1 METAVRWSQSSTDI
15 DQRFLYVDVAG
26 KSLRLCRV
34 QTWKG
39 DKIEYQTIST
49 HTKVPSF
56 RAFDWSPANESL
68 VAVGQSSGEATV
80 LRIDDGSQDQISF
93 QIRNQRLCNSVAF
106 SAQNLLAAGLDKV
119 RNDFCLNIWD
129 LQQRL
134 PGHGTHRFG
143 KDKSTSDPL
152 HKLASS
158 EPITSIK
165 FFQDNPQLL
174 VAGVKGQFV
183 RLYDLREPLAGGSL
197 QFATRCVHNL
207 AIDQCDENY
216 VASCY
221 PVNDPTIC
229 IWDRRYSSRLYS
241 APVGY
246 SSSSHGDTGPP
257 EVSLELKMAVDN
269 PGSIWSLRFSKTQRG
284 CLGVLSSAGHFKT
297 YAISKEHPYEHDQ
310 DLQQHQASSGFLST
324 YPAKVYINQTQDL
337 ARAFYH
343 PTEGMDEKARIVSF
357 DFTTTLGSSDS
368 PNILTL
374 AGDGTIGI
382 VTIRPPPPPAT
393 FSSLGYF
400 CSDVKECK
408 SSVFGRVGKESK
420 NLKVAIVLD
429 QIRRKAEPRNT
440 IRKATKQ
447 SKQTKAEDPLRHASS
462 NRNHE
467 WNSDLGYFEQDIS
480 LAELL
485 TLTSTPRLRC
495 EAGYFF
501 AAIKNKSIVS
511 DSPWLQ
517 TLWKWIERANKQA
530 KSNNM
535 IQDDL
540 EMSYLGV
547 HALWMDDIGS
557 TLPKTRVIGP
567 SVPRVSKAIES
578 LAQRLDIPAWKGC
591 PTAYSDHRRLCLYIS
606 GLAWSHN
613 ELEAHVKRLVSQN
626 QHTKAAAIAMFADE
640 RKLAYRA
647 LSHKSATQNH
657 KMLSM
662 AIAGAAKRG
671 LLTSAEDIESEDDW
685 SETIAVLAEELTDPY
700 ARAILAFVRTGNYEA
715 VVEEASLP
723 LKDRVG
729 VALRWLSDRKLTE
742 YISRATKDSIVAGD
756 VEGVILTGIGSTIA
770 VDLMGNY
777 IRKFGDLQTVVL
789 ALSHTVPRY
798 VEDRSAVRRFSA
810 WRETYRYQINSWG
823 LKYDRVRFDIGFQKL
838 ATDRSGRKLIE
849 PAKPQVALVC
859 GYCNQSLAQFENQEK
874 PEGNDN
880 IMTHSTPQH
889 PLTSDKAA
897 AIGTVCP
904 KCGRH
909 LPRCGICDMW
919 LGTPDPSHM
928 RWYAQNKSGSM
939 DLSASMTGS
948 VNTTLGPGTGPVK
961 PASLKPANAVVNG
974 NRANEVSRD
983 DQEDSDAKKEW
994 EELMSKFTV
1003 FCIKCNHGF
1012 HAAHAR
1018 EWFGGDNGRPGH
1030 SVCPVS
1036 NCNCICDT

>member
-1 METAVRWSQSSTDI
+1 METAVRWSQNSTEDNE
-15 DQRFLYVDVAG
+15 RFLYVDVAG

-34 QTWKG
+34 QTLKNG
-39 DKIEYQTIST
+39 IVEYQTIST

-56 RAFDWSPANESL
+56 RAFDWSPSNEAL

-80 LRIDDGSQDQISF
+80 LRIDDGSQDQLSF

-106 SAQNLLAAGLDKV
+106 SRQNLLAAGLDKV

-134 PGHGTHRFG
+134 PLPGSRGYG
-143 KDKSTSDPL
+143 KDKLSSDPL

-183 RLYDLREPLAGGSL
+183 RLYDLREPLVGGSI

-207 AIDQCDENY
+207 AIDPCDEDCI
-216 VASCY
+216 ASCY
-221 PVNDPTIC
+221 PINDPTIC
-229 IWDRRYSSRLYS
+229 IWDRRYASRSNS

-246 SSSSHGDTGPP
+246 SSAGHGDAVPP
-257 EVSLELKMAVDN
+257 ETSLELKNAVDN

-284 CLGVLSSAGHFKT
+284 CLGVLSSTGHFKT
-297 YAISKEHPYEHDQ
+297 CMVRKEHMSEPDQ
-310 DLQQHQASSGFLST
+310 DERQYKVKPEFTST
-324 YPAKVYINQTQDL
+324 YPEKVYIEQTQDL
-337 ARAFYH
+337 ARAYYH
-343 PTEGMDEKARIVSF
+343 PTEGRDEKARVVSF
-357 DFTTTLGSSDS
+357 DFTTNVESSGS
-368 PNILTL
+368 PKILTL

-382 VTIRPPPPPAT
+382 TTMQSTPAPMK

-400 CSDVKECK
+400 CNDKTENRPSASSK
-408 SSVFGRVGKESK
+408 SPEKTDSFKIGD
-420 NLKVAIVLD
+420 VLD
-429 QIRRKAEPRNT
+429 QIRRKAEPRNA
-440 IRKATKQ
+440 IRKAAKQ
-447 SKQTKAEDPLRHASS
+447 SRHAKADDPFRHASS

-467 WNSDLGYFEQDIS
+467 WNSDLGYFEQGVS

-485 TLTSTPRLRC
+485 TLISTQRLRC

-501 AAIKNKSIVS
+501 SASKNKSIVS

-517 TLWKWIERANKQA
+517 TFWKWIERANKHA
-530 KSNNM
+530 KSGSM
-535 IQDDL
+535 LQDDL
-540 EMSYLGV
+540 DLSYLGV
-547 HALWMDDIGS
+547 HAIWMDDLGS
-557 TLPKTRVIGP
+557 PPHKTRIIGP
-567 SVPRVSKAIES
+567 SSPKVSKVTES
-578 LAQRLDIPAWKGC
+578 LARRLDIPAAKGC
-591 PTAYSDHRRLCLYIS
+591 PTAYSDHRRLCLHVS
-606 GLAWSHN
+606 GLAWSYN

-626 QHTKAAAIAMFADE
+626 RHTKAAAIAMFADE

-647 LSHKSATQNH
+647 LRHRSSTQNH

-671 LLTSAEDIESEDDW
+671 LLNSAEDTESEDDW
-685 SETIAVLAEELTDPY
+685 SESINTLADELTDPY
-700 ARAILAFVRTGNYEA
+700 ARAVLALVRTGNYEA
-715 VVEEASLP
+715 VVREESLP

-729 VALRWLSDRKLTE
+729 VALRWLSDRTLTD
-742 YISRATKDSIVAGD
+742 YISKATRDAVTAGD
-756 VEGVILTGIGSTIA
+756 VEGVILTGIGSKAA
-770 VDLMGNY
+770 VELLGNY
-777 IRKFGDLQTVVL
+777 IRKFGDLQTAVL

-798 VEDRSAVRRFSA
+798 VDDGPTVRRFSV
-810 WRETYRYQINSWG
+810 WRETYRYHINSWG
-823 LKYDRVRFDIGFQKL
+823 LKYDRVRFDIGCQKL

-859 GYCNQSLAQFENQEK
+859 GYCNQSLAQFENQDETG
-874 PEGNDN
+874 GNEN
-880 IMTHSTPQH
+880 IKTQLTQKH
-889 PLTSDKAA
+889 PLTGDKAA

-909 LPRCGICDMW
+909 LPRCGVCDMW

-928 RWYAQNKSGSM
+928 RWHGQNKTGSI

-948 VNTTLGPGTGPVK
+948 VNTTLGPGTGAQK
-961 PASLKPANAVVNG
+961 TSSLKAANAVVNDDS
-974 NRANEVSRD
+974 ANEASKD
-983 DQEDSDAKKEW
+983 TQNMSEAKKDW
-994 EELMSKFTV
+994 EDMLSKFTV
-1003 FCIKCNHGF
+1003 FCVKCSHGF
-1012 HAAHAR
+1012 HAVHAR
-1018 EWFGGDNGRPGH
+1018 EWFGGYAGREGH

>member
-1 METAVRWSQSSTDI
+1 METAVRWSRSSTDI
-15 DQRFLYVDVAG
+15 NKRFLYVDVAG

-34 QTWKG
+34 LTWKG

-134 PGHGTHRFG
+134 PGHGTRGFG
-143 KDKSTSDPL
+143 KDKFASDPL

-207 AIDQCDENY
+207 AIDPCDENY
-216 VASCY
+216 IASCY

-257 EVSLELKMAVDN
+257 EASLELKMAIDS

-284 CLGVLSSAGHFKT
+284 CLGVLSSTGHFKT

-310 DLQQHQASSGFLST
+310 DPQQHQASSSLLST
-324 YPAKVYINQTQDL
+324 YPEKVYINRTHDL
-337 ARAFYH
+337 ARAYYH
-343 PTEGMDEKARIVSF
+343 PTEGRDEKARIVSF
-357 DFTTTLGSSDS
+357 DFTTTLGPSDS

-382 VTIRPPPPPAT
+382 MTIQPTPPPAT

-400 CSDVKECK
+400 CSDVKECR
-408 SSVFGRVGKESK
+408 SSVFGRLGEESK
-420 NLKVAIVLD
+420 NLKVGSVLD

-467 WNSDLGYFEQDIS
+467 WNSDLGYFEQDVS

-485 TLTSTPRLRC
+485 TLTSTQRLRC

-517 TLWKWIERANKQA
+517 TFWKWIERANKQA
-530 KSNNM
+530 KSDNM

-547 HALWMDDIGS
+547 HALWMDEVGS
-557 TLPKTRVIGP
+557 PLPRSRVIGP

-578 LAQRLDIPAWKGC
+578 LAQRIDIPVSKGC
-591 PTAYSDHRRLCLYIS
+591 PTAYSDHRRLCLHVS
-606 GLAWSHN
+606 GLAWSQN

-626 QHTKAAAIAMFADE
+626 RHTKAAAIAMFADE

-647 LSHKSATQNH
+647 LSHKSSTQNH

-671 LLTSAEDIESEDDW
+671 LLSSAEDTESEDDW
-685 SETIAVLAEELTDPY
+685 SETIAILADELTDPY

-742 YISRATKDSIVAGD
+742 YISKATKDAITAGD
-756 VEGVILTGIGSTIA
+756 IEGVILTGIGSTIA

-789 ALSHTVPRY
+789 ALSYTVPRY
-798 VEDRSAVRRFSA
+798 VEDPSAVRRFSA

-859 GYCNQSLAQFENQEK
+859 GYCNQSLAQFENQGE
-874 PEGNDN
+874 PEGNDM
-880 IMTHSTPQH
+880 IKTHATPQH

-909 LPRCGICDMW
+909 LPRCGVCDMW

-928 RWYAQNKSGSM
+928 RWYSQNKSGSM

-948 VNTTLGPGTGPVK
+948 VNTTLGPGTGATK
-961 PASLKPANAVVNG
+961 TASLKPANAVANG
-974 NRANEVSRD
+974 DPSNEASRD
-983 DQEDSDAKKEW
+983 NQDMSDAKKEW
-994 EELMSKFTV
+994 EILMSKFTV

-1018 EWFGGDNGRPGH
+1018 EWFGEDDGRRGH